1 MGNCDKGFT
10 LVELIMALGVLGLTM
25 AFAVP
30 SFVTVISNNRISS
43 SANDFVGSLQL
54 AKAESA
60 ARIEPT
66 TICKKNI
73 AGTGCLTSGDWQQGW
88 IVFSDNNGNA
98 AVDAGDTVVLN
109 HEALDSQITFNGTA
123 GVTNSITFNP
133 SGRTSITG
141 TQVLIMC
148 DARGFAESA
157 KGILVT
163 ITGRGNVMKA
173 SDTGQ
178 IACL

>member
-1 MGNCDKGFT
+1 MGNCGKGFT
-10 LVELIMALGVLGLTM
+10 LVELIMALGILGLTM

-30 SFVTVISNNRISS
+30 SFVNLISNNRISS
-43 SANDFVGSLQL
+43 SASDFVGALQL

-60 ARIEPT
+60 ARTSPA

-73 AGTGCLTSGDWQQGW
+73 AGTGCVTTGDWQQGW
-88 IVFSDNNGNA
+88 IVFSDLNGNA
-98 AVDAGDTVVLN
+98 AVDAGDAVVLN

-178 IACL
+178 TACL

>member
-1 MGNCDKGFT
+1 MGNNGKGFT
-10 LVELIMALGVLGLTM
+10 LVELMVALGILGLTM
-25 AFAVP
+25 AIAVP
-30 SFVTVISNNRISS
+30 NFVTLINDNRISS
-43 SANDFVGSLQL
+43 SASDFVGALQL

-60 ARIEPT
+60 ARTSPA
-66 TICKKNI
+66 TICKSNI
-73 AGTGCLTSGDWQQGW
+73 AGTGCVTTGDWQQGW
-88 IVFSDNNGNA
+88 IVFSDINGNA
-98 AVDAGDTVVLN
+98 AVDAPADVVVLD
-109 HEALDSQITFNGTA
+109 HEALDSRITFNDA
-123 GVTNSITFNP
+123 GATNSITFNP

-163 ITGRGNVMKA
+163 MTGRGNVMKA

-178 IACL
+178 TACL

>member
-1 MGNCDKGFT
+1 MGNNGKGFT
-10 LVELIMALGVLGLTM
+10 LVELIVALGILGLTM
-25 AFAVP
+25 AVAVP
-30 SFVTVISNNRISS
+30 NFVTLINDNRISS
-43 SANDFVGSLQL
+43 SASDFVGALQL

-60 ARIEPT
+60 ARTSPA
-66 TICKKNI
+66 TICKSNI
-73 AGTGCLTSGDWQQGW
+73 AGTGCVTTGDWQQGW
-88 IVFSDNNGNA
+88 IVFSDINGNA

-109 HEALDSQITFNGTA
+109 HEALDTRITFNGTA

-163 ITGRGNVMKA
+163 MTGRGNVMKA

-178 IACL
+178 TACL